1 MKVRLLTDGG
11 YNLDIDAVGKIYEAT
26 RSKYG
31 YGVIVGDDG
40 KVLYFYADEVEIVP
54 EYLYLQEKKA
64 EEDNS
69 AIKIIVVSI
78 IATILCIAAI
88 IYVIF

>member
-11 YNLDIDAVGKIYEAT
+11 YGLLYDEMNQIYEAT
-26 RSKYG
+26 KDKYG
-31 YGVIVGDDG
+31 HYYVE
-40 KVLYFYADEVEIVP
+40 LNETTYYFYADEVEIVP
-54 EYLYLQEKKA
+54 DYIYFREKKA
-64 EEDNS
+64 AEDKA

>member
-11 YNLDIDAVGKIYEAT
+11 YGLRHDEMSKVYEAKKKNSCYIIT
-26 RSKYG
+26 
-31 YGVIVGDDG
+31 IDG
-40 KVLYFYADEVEIVP
+40 IEMYFYADEVEVVQDYVLKTAEDKTALKYIV
-54 EYLYLQEKKA
+54 
-64 EEDNS
+64 
-69 AIKIIVVSI
+69 ISI

>member
-1 MKVRLLTDGG
+1 MRVRLLTDGG
-11 YNLDIDAVGKIYEAT
+11 YGLTHDEMSQVYEA
-26 RSKYG
+26 KKKNFG
-31 YGVIVGDDG
+31 YVITIDG
-40 KVLYFYADEVEIVP
+40 IEMYFYADEVEVIQ
-54 EYLYLQEKKA
+54 EYFLEKAAEDKA
-64 EEDNS
+64 

>member
-1 MKVRLLTDGG
+1 MRVRLLTDGG
-11 YNLDIDAVGKIYEAT
+11 YGLRHDEMSKIYEA
-26 RSKYG
+26 KKKNFG
-31 YGVIVGDDG
+31 YVITIDG
-40 KVLYFYADEVEIVP
+40 IEMYFYADEVEVIQD
-54 EYLYLQEKKA
+54 YFLEKAAEDKA
-64 EEDNS
+64 

>member
-1 MKVRLLTDGG
+1 MTDGG
-11 YNLDIDAVGKIYEAT
+11 YGLSHDEMSKVYEA
-26 RSKYG
+26 KKKNFG
-31 YGVIVGDDG
+31 YIITIDG
-40 KVLYFYADEVEIVP
+40 IEMYFYADEVEVIQDYFL
-54 EYLYLQEKKA
+54 ETAAEDKA
-64 EEDNS
+64 

>member
-1 MKVRLLTDGG
+1 MRVRLLTDGG
-11 YNLDIDAVGKIYEAT
+11 YGLTHDEMSQVYEAN
-26 RSKYG
+26 K
-31 YGVIVGDDG
+31 
-40 KVLYFYADEVEIVP
+40 KVLGYIVNVGGIEMYFYADEVEVIQDYFL
-54 EYLYLQEKKA
+54 ETAAEDKA
-64 EEDNS
+64 

>member
-1 MKVRLLTDGG
+1 MRVRLLTDGG
-11 YNLDIDAVGKIYEAT
+11 YGLSHDEMSKVYEA
-26 RSKYG
+26 KKKNFG
-31 YGVIVGDDG
+31 YIITIDG
-40 KVLYFYADEVEIVP
+40 IEMYFYADEVEVIQDYFL
-54 EYLYLQEKKA
+54 ETAAEDKA
-64 EEDNS
+64 